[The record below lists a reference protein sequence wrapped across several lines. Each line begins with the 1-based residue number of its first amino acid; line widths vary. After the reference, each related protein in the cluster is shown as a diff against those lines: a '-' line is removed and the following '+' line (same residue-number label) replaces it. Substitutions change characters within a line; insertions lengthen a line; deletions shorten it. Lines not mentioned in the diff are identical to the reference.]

1 MPAPRWGD
9 SSIFPELRAQSG
21 EIHGC
26 KNDGEREG
34 AKVMGGGAPD
44 ISVGRPDLTL
54 PVGIPLLVARCI
66 LSVVSSSFS
75 LAEGPLRG
83 EYSEARSLSGEYSE
97 ADPRDA
103 ESAWSAWTLSGR
115 GKRSARQM
123 WPPSLSSQPAQAR
136 HRRRAGN
143 AKRRRSTSLL
153 RKSAAGVK
161 MTDDTGNQAALPRRP
176 RRRSS
181 PDR

>member
-1 MPAPRWGD
+1 M
-9 SSIFPELRAQSG
+9 G
-21 EIHGC
+21 EI
-26 KNDGEREG
+26 REG

-44 ISVGRPDLTL
+44 ISVSRPDFTP
-54 PVGIPLLVARCI
+54 PVGQMYTATR
-66 LSVVSSSFS
+66 
-75 LAEGPLRG
+75 GPLHSFGGDLLLLAGGRAA
-83 EYSEARSLSGEYSE
+83 SRRVFRCRSLSGKYSE

-103 ESAWSAWTLSGR
+103 ESAWSASTLSGR

-153 RKSAAGVK
+153 RQSAAGVK

-181 PDR
+181 PDREHFCRSG